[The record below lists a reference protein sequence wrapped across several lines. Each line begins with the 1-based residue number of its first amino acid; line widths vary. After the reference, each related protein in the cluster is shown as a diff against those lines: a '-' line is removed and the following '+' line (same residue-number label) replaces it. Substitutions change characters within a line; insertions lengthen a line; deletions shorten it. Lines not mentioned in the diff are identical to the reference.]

1 MALFHRRIAIVA
13 GIAAIGLV
21 AAASATN
28 PDAVHYNGTPSM
40 PVGFYLRAPGEVERG
55 AIVTLRAVDVA
66 PDYAAARNFTDPGD
80 RFLKRVVG
88 AAGDVVCASGAEIT
102 LNGARVAERQA
113 RDAAGRALPAWSG
126 CVTLDQTHV
135 FLLGDTPDSF
145 DGRYWEPVR
154 RDRIEGV
161 WRPMRLPWGT

>member
-1 MALFHRRIAIVA
+1 MALAHRRIAIVA

-21 AAASATN
+21 AMGSASSQ
-28 PDAVHYNGTPSM
+28 DVMLYNGTPSM
-40 PVGFYLRAPGEVERG
+40 PVGFYLRTSGAVERG
-55 AIVTLRAVDVA
+55 AIVTVRAVDVA
-66 PDYAAARNFTDPGD
+66 PGYVAERNFTDPGD

-102 LNGARVAERQA
+102 LNGALVAERQA
-113 RDAAGRALPAWSG
+113 RDSAGRALPTWSG
-126 CVTLDQTHV
+126 CVTLDGDHA

-145 DGRYWEPVR
+145 DSRYWGPTPI
-154 RDRIEGV
+154 DRIEGV